1 MPYDISVI
9 MPIYNAEEYLA
20 STLGNVLNQT
30 KKEIQ
35 VILVNDASTDGSL
48 RIMNDARAVFGE
60 RVLVVDLPV
69 NGGPGVARNKGLDLA
84 EGEYIG
90 FVDSD
95 DVVDITMY
103 EKLYESAKNNDADI
117 VDCAYYRDST
127 GKALLHFSQENIGVL
142 DNKKKSSL
150 ISCGGYNV
158 TKIFKKSL
166 FKDNN
171 IRFRPV
177 YVLEDIDFLVKSI
190 LYSQKVSAVE
200 EVLYRYRDQVE
211 GSLTKVKPFDEYVG
225 VQLDAMDGLFNV
237 SCNYSEYEEV
247 RESIE
252 IMEINLYKNIMQ
264 RIKYEKNTLDYSIRK
279 NALERVFEKR
289 KSYIV
294 GNPLENSFLASKMD
308 SAEIEILRL
317 AEEEGM
323 SFLKK

>member
-1 MPYDISVI
+1 MSYDISVI
-9 MPIYNAEEYLA
+9 MPIFNAEEYLA

-35 VILVNDASTDGSL
+35 VILINDASTDGSL

-60 RVLVVDLPV
+60 RIMVVDLPV
-69 NGGPGVARNKGLDLA
+69 NGGPGVARNKGLELA

-103 EKLYESAKNNDADI
+103 EKLYEKAKASDADI
-117 VDCAYYRDST
+117 TDCAYFRDST
-127 GKALLHFSQENIGVL
+127 GKALIHFSKNALGDL
-142 DNKKKSSL
+142 DNYKRSAL

-166 FKDNN
+166 LIDND
-171 IRFRPV
+171 IKFRPV

-190 LYSQKVSAVE
+190 IYSRKVSAVE

-211 GSLTKVKPFDEYVG
+211 GSLTKVKPFGEYIG
-225 VQLDAMDGLFNV
+225 VQMDAMDGLFNV
-237 SCNYSEYEEV
+237 SRDFPDYQDI

-252 IMEINLYKNIMQ
+252 IMEINLYKNILE
-264 RIKYEKNTLDYSIRK
+264 RIMIEKNTLDYSVRK
-279 NALERVFEKR
+279 DAFEKVFEKR
-289 KSYIV
+289 KLYIV
-294 GNPLENSFLASKMD
+294 GNPLENSFLSSKMNSD
-308 SAEIEILRL
+308 EINILRM
-317 AEEEGM
+317 AEEEGTF
-323 SFLKK
+323 FLKK